1 MILPGVV
8 SQSCLCF
15 KMMGGQ
21 SREILVKKNRRSASV
36 QFALDIASLSFPG
49 SLKRSENVMFWFVCA
64 VSFGFLS
71 VLSLAVLFFVRLL
84 SFSLS

>member
-1 MILPGVV
+1 MANKITAVV
-8 SQSCLCF
+8 LSC
-15 KMMGGQ
+15 KD
-21 SREILVKKNRRSASV
+21 SVRRNRRSATV
-36 QFALDIASLSFPG
+36 QFALDIAPLSFPG
-49 SLKRSENVMFWFVCA
+49 SLKEVENVMFWLVCA